1 MQNDYGFGLD
11 QLTSNSEK
19 QNSINDQENQGN
31 GWVVFH
37 LICGFLGLVIF
48 VFGFLA
54 AMDRS
59 DEGFIVAIT
68 GITGAIASFF
78 MAFLL
83 KTLLQI
89 RNSILRS
96 EQHLISIR
104 NKSW

>member
-1 MQNDYGFGLD
+1 MHNDYGFGLD
-11 QLTSNSEK
+11 DTKVTNK
-19 QNSINDQENQGN
+19 QQTTNNNEENQGN